1 MSADPKLTI
10 SLKSDEDAQMKVITD
25 IHTEMRNAQ
34 ALKLNYSALTKVD

>member
-1 MSADPKLTI
+1 VSTDPKLTI

-34 ALKLNYSALTKVD
+34 ALKLNYSALTKID